1 MQLKSLTLRNFRLF
15 QSLDLLTPQQV
26 ILITGNNAQGKT
38 SILEAIYYLA
48 TFSSF
53 HASTDRQLIRFSAH
67 NTGMEPAVAHI
78 KADFES
84 GTSTRHME
92 VRLILQPDRNGSPR
106 FFKEILLDN
115 ARKKVN
121 EALGKFNAVL
131 FLPGMT
137 EIIDG
142 SPEQRRRY
150 LNTMI
155 AQANPSYVDFL
166 IQYNQSIQQRN
177 ALLKILA
184 EKRSAV
190 SQLDIWDEK
199 IARAGAR
206 IIHERDRV
214 IYELRNEAQFIHQAL
229 SHDLESLQVVY
240 QPSFDPAK
248 PNNTPYEPGL
258 FKPEQ
263 SASFTNRSHI
273 SVDEIEKLFFNQLL
287 VVRKL
292 DISRGVSSI
301 GPHRDEIRFLC
312 NSTDLGI
319 YGSRGQIRTALT
331 SVKFAEAKWLK
342 KKTGQLPVMLLDEVL
357 AEIDERRRHDLLHFL
372 EEGNQTFLTTTDMNL
387 FTSEYIDRCKVWHI
401 QHGMVFDRNPSEI
414 TPPAADA

>member
-1 MQLKSLTLRNFRLF
+1 MQLKSLSLRNFRLF
-15 QSLDLLTPQQV
+15 QSLDLLTPQQI

-53 HASTDRQLIRFSAH
+53 HASSDRQLIRF
-67 NTGMEPAVAHI
+67 NTQRSDLEPSVAHI

-84 GTSTRHME
+84 GTSIRHIE

-106 FFKEILLDN
+106 FYKEILLDN

-150 LNTMI
+150 LNMMI
-155 AQANPSYVDFL
+155 AQAIPTYVDHL
-166 IQYNQSIQQRN
+166 IQYNQAIQQRN

-184 EKRSAV
+184 EKRSAI

-206 IIHERDRV
+206 IIFERDRV
-214 IYELRNEAQFIHQAL
+214 IDELRLEAQFIHQNL
-229 SHDLESLQVVY
+229 SHDLESLQLIY

-248 PNNTPYEPGL
+248 PDASHEPSL
-258 FKPEQ
+258 FQAVQ
-263 SASFTNRSHI
+263 SASFTNRSHLT
-273 SVDEIEKLFFNQLL
+273 VETIEKSFLNQLQ
-287 VVRKL
+287 VSRRI

-301 GPHRDEIRFLC
+301 GPHRDEIRFLS
-312 NSTDLGI
+312 NNTDLGI
-319 YGSRGQIRTALT
+319 YGSRGQIRTALI

-342 KKTGQLPVMLLDEVL
+342 KRTGQLPVMLLDEVL
-357 AEIDERRRHDLLHFL
+357 AEIDERRRYDLLHYL

-387 FTSEYIDRCKVWHI
+387 FSADYLNRCKIWKIH
-401 QHGMVFDRNPSEI
+401 QGMVAANHPTEL
-414 TPPAADA
+414 TLPAADV